1 MTILY
6 ESEAKQA
13 KNDTIQLSDSLSNYT
28 QVTFVVTLYEDNED
42 VGGIKHNI
50 YQQIKSP
57 STTTFGFTAYI
68 NSIHSTWMFQKS
80 GTSDLIINDKSSDN
94 WDNSKIGISKII
106 GY

>member
-13 KNDTIQLSDSLSNYT
+13 KNDTIHLSDSLSNYS
-28 QVTFVVTLYEDNED
+28 QVTFIVTLYEDNED
-42 VGGIKHNI
+42 VGGLKHNI
-50 YQQIKSP
+50 YMQIKSP
-57 STTTFGFTAYI
+57 STNLFGFTAYI

-80 GTSDLIINDKSSDN
+80 GTNDLIINDKSSEN

>member
-1 MTILY
+1 MILY

-13 KNDTIQLSDSLSNYT
+13 KNDTIQLSDSLSNYN
-28 QVTFVVTLYEDNED
+28 QVTFIVTLYEDNED

-57 STTTFGFTAYI
+57 STSTFGITAYI

-80 GTSDLIINDKSSDN
+80 GANNLIINDKSSEN